1 MVEQTEKRI
10 RLTDNSFTAMGV
22 TYVIHSSVTAELY
35 RHMDELLVRG
45 RFGKGYAQLH
55 NAYLKGVELKNA
67 KKDFDADVQLRNV
80 FEGVAR
86 GVNNQHDPLVLIC
99 TLFMW
104 PDGADKMGWTEES
117 ANEKIRAWSE
127 EGYPVED
134 FTNWGLFYARRYAS
148 DSIIDSVGISEAMEQ
163 AQESQK
169 K

>member
-1 MVEQTEKRI
+1 MVEQTEKRV
-10 RLTDNSFTAMGV
+10 RLTDNSFEAGGI

-55 NAYLKGVELKNA
+55 NAYLKWMELKNA
-67 KKDFDADVQLRNV
+67 KKDFDADVQLRNT

-86 GVNNQHDPLVLIC
+86 GANRQHDPLVLIC

-104 PDGADKMGWTEES
+104 PDGADRMLWTEES
-117 ANEKIRAWSE
+117 ANEKVKAWSE

-134 FTNWGLFYARRYAS
+134 FTRWGLFFARRYAS
-148 DSIIDSVGISEAMEQ
+148 DSITDLPDTLEAE
-163 AQESQK
+163 AQ
-169 K
+169 

>member
-1 MVEQTEKRI
+1 MVEQTEKRV
-10 RLTDNSFTAMGV
+10 RLTDNSFDAGGV

-55 NAYLKGVELKNA
+55 NAYLKWVELKNA
-67 KKDFDADVQLRNV
+67 KKDFDADIHLRNV

-86 GVNNQHDPLVLIC
+86 GVNKQHDPLVLIC

-104 PDGADKMGWTEES
+104 PEGSTSMDKMGWNEES
-117 ANEKIRAWSE
+117 ANEKISAWSE

-134 FTNWGLFYARRYAS
+134 FTNWGLFFAKRYAS
-148 DSIIDSVGISEAMEQ
+148 DSIIDSQGILERLE
-163 AQESQK
+163 K
-169 K
+169 P